1 MKHTL
6 ALTYGDP
13 SRDGHGMSE
22 TDYFTSNYSSSDVQK
37 AMVKAQKAYNFNFN
51 DVCSEYGKRTLT
63 EEQYDIFANKLKIDL
78 DKLGE
83 EDEDEFLI
91 YDFPGLYLAVVKTQ
105 LQDLQVEAKV
115 ITKERIYIGG
125 YGLFEN

>member
-22 TDYFTSNYSSSDVQK
+22 TDYFTSNYSSSDVKK
-37 AMVKAQKAYNFNFN
+37 AMIKAQKEYNFNF
-51 DVCSEYGKRTLT
+51 DAVCSEYGERTLT
-63 EEQYDIFANKLKIDL
+63 KEQYNIFANNMKIDL

-83 EDEDEFLI
+83 EDEDAFII

-115 ITKERIYIGG
+115 ITKESIYIGG

>member
-1 MKHTL
+1 MRYTL

-22 TDYFTSNYSSSDVQK
+22 TDYYISNYSSSDVQK
-37 AMVKAQKAYNFNFN
+37 AITKAEKAYNFNF
-51 DVCSEYGKRTLT
+51 DAVCSEYGERTLT
-63 EEQYDIFANKLKIDL
+63 KEQYDIFANNMKIDL

-105 LQDLQVEAKV
+105 LQDLQVEAKA

>member
-22 TDYFTSNYSSSDVQK
+22 TDYFTSNYSSSEVQK
-37 AMVKAQKAYNFNFN
+37 AMAKAEKDYNFNFN
-51 DVCSEYGKRTLT
+51 DVCSEYGERTLT
-63 EEQYDIFANKLKIDL
+63 KEQYDIFANSMKIDL

-115 ITKERIYIGG
+115 IPKERIYIGG